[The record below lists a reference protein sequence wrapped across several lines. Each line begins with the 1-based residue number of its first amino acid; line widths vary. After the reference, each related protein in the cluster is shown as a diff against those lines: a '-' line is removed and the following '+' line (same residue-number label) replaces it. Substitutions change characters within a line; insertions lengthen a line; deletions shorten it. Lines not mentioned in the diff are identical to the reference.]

1 MGRVSEALQRHQEN
15 QETQSDPLAATIG
28 TPGTATDF
36 DIPRFEMPERIGQ
49 PSAPRSNEGAVLTFF
64 SEEELA
70 QPPEEFPEYGTRLTP
85 GPATLPNAM
94 KAALPHPGAT
104 NGTGGLVPVAKPAP
118 FTNHGRTFSPPLTVE
133 PSVPTTI
140 CLDETRLHT
149 RLVLFTDP
157 QSVGCEQYRTL
168 RTQVFHAAERQLTQ
182 VILVTS
188 AVAGEGKTS
197 TILNLAWAIAQPKE
211 KRVLVVDGDLRRPS
225 VSSYLGLDFELGF
238 GEVINEVSQALPS
251 IVRVA
256 DSTLYI
262 LSSSREEP
270 QPAELL
276 SKEHV
281 GEALAELRSYFDYIL
296 IDAPPVVAFADAR
309 LLANHADAVIF
320 VVRAGLAGH
329 NTVERAIEALPA
341 NRILGVVLN
350 GADPMSEAG
359 YYGYYGYGYGYR
371 SQKEQPSL
379 LERLGLGPLAE
390 RLKRR
395 SRKELSAGNTAEK
408 SSP

>member
-1 MGRVSEALQRHQEN
+1 MGRVLEALQRQQEN
-15 QETQSDPLAATIG
+15 QDVPRDPLADALGSPEPAPDVDVRRFDLPERIGMPTAPRSNDGAVFAFLSDEELTESADRFNDYEARTGTGFDSELPLAATNG
-28 TPGTATDF
+28 N
-36 DIPRFEMPERIGQ
+36 
-49 PSAPRSNEGAVLTFF
+49 SSNGST
-64 SEEELA
+64 
-70 QPPEEFPEYGTRLTP
+70 
-85 GPATLPNAM
+85 
-94 KAALPHPGAT
+94 
-104 NGTGGLVPVAKPAP
+104 GLVPVPKPTVSTNNRKDGAFTPP
-118 FTNHGRTFSPPLTVE
+118 FTFE

-140 CLDETRLHT
+140 CLDDTRLHT

-157 QSVGCEQYRTL
+157 QSTGCEQYRTL

-197 TILNLAWAIAQPKE
+197 TILNLAWAIAQSKE
-211 KRVLVVDGDLRRPS
+211 KRVLVIDGDLRRPS

-238 GEVINEVSQALPS
+238 GEVISEVSEALPS

-256 DSTLYI
+256 ESSLYI
-262 LSSSREEP
+262 LSSSREAA

-276 SKEHV
+276 SKERV
-281 GEALAELRSYFDYIL
+281 GETLNELRKYFDYIL

-309 LLANHADAVIF
+309 LLANHADAVIV

-329 NTVERAIEALPA
+329 STVERAIEALPA

-350 GADPMSEAG
+350 GADQMSEVG
-359 YYGYYGYGYGYR
+359 YYGYYGYGYGYSR
-371 SQKEQPSL
+371 KKESQSF

-390 RLKRR
+390 RFKWR
-395 SRKELSAGNTAEK
+395 SRKEE
-408 SSP
+408 SSGHESDNSTP